1 MANAAIL
8 GPVDAREPRGVV
20 EILGSAFDLYKRN
33 AALLIV
39 TAGVAM
45 GPIYLLKDVIV
56 ASALAPVAV
65 SGIEDDTRRMNDL
78 GRQLEEAQARGAS
91 PSELQA
97 IADQQVSTAMGT
109 ATKGVSLLAG
119 FAAMLLALLVALPL
133 IALASLLAQAA
144 LTAVVAARAAGG
156 DMTSQQA
163 WGVVMKN
170 AGPLLFTLALVI
182 IGVAVGLLCFV
193 VPGILFGLF
202 AAFTVP
208 VVLLEKKS
216 GTDAVKRSFELVRA
230 DWMRVVL
237 VLIAFAVLRW
247 VAAFV
252 GALLVPSR
260 FIFLN
265 MLLGDLVSIA
275 VLPIPIIGIVLLYLD
290 ILKTRQHVSDEEL
303 RARQAAMLA

>member
-8 GPVDAREPRGVV
+8 GPVDARDPRGVV
-20 EILGSAFDLYKRN
+20 EILGSAFELYKRN

-39 TAGVAM
+39 TAAVAM

-65 SGIEDDTRRMNDL
+65 SGIEEDTRRMNDL
-78 GRQLEEAQARGAS
+78 GRQVEEARARGAS
-91 PSELQA
+91 GSELQA
-97 IADQQVSTAMGT
+97 IADQQVSAATGT

-144 LTAVVAARAAGG
+144 LTAVVAARVAGG

-170 AGPLLFTLALVI
+170 AGPLLFTLALVV
-182 IGVAVGLLCFV
+182 IGVAVGIVCFV
-193 VPGILFGLF
+193 VPGILFCLF

-216 GTDAVKRSFELVRA
+216 GTDAIKRSFELVRA

-237 VLIAFAVLRW
+237 VLIAFALLRW

-260 FIFLN
+260 FIFLH

-290 ILKTRQHVSDEEL
+290 ILKTGQHVSDEEL